1 VKLITAMKHVVPL
14 GYVVNCDI
22 RKVNG
27 RLGFRITVESQYP
40 LTMVLATIEESLEDL
55 DDHLAKMEESQF
67 SMSKAAVMSV
77 KEDNMIS
84 MRDQAHALWREILDE
99 TYHFTRH
106 QQELEQMSNLDLLDI
121 RTFYRQWIHSKACE
135 RRCVV
140 ISIAPDPILNKL
152 ELPYVKHW
160 TLNQLNQFRTELMT
174 PNSPNLPSEQWFN
187 QVFENVDNVY
197 EPPC

>member
-1 VKLITAMKHVVPL
+1 M
-14 GYVVNCDI
+14 
-22 RKVNG
+22 
-27 RLGFRITVESQYP
+27 ESQYP
-40 LTMVLATIEESLEDL
+40 LTIVHKTIEDSLEDL
-55 DDHLAKMEESQF
+55 DDYLAKMEESQF
-67 SMSKAAVMSV
+67 SMSKSAVISV

-99 TYHFTRH
+99 TYHFGRH
-106 QQELEQMSNLDLLDI
+106 FEELAEMSKLDLLDI

-160 TLNQLNQFRTELMT
+160 TLNQLSQFRTNLMT
-174 PNSPNLPSEQWFN
+174 PLKPNAPSEQWFTY
-187 QVFENVDNVY
+187 VFENVENIY
-197 EPPC
+197 HPPNC

>member
-1 VKLITAMKHVVPL
+1 M
-14 GYVVNCDI
+14 
-22 RKVNG
+22 
-27 RLGFRITVESQYP
+27 GFRITVESQYP